1 MLKPDQVALILL
13 AAGRSRR
20 FNDGDKLAEP
30 FLDKPLAYH
39 VVTALEPVHFCAR
52 IAVVSDTELDFAA
65 LGYDVVENPD
75 PSLGQARSLCLGVA
89 RAKALGAEAV
99 LVALADMPRVTA
111 AHIRRMMDAAD
122 GPATI
127 VASSDGTQPMP
138 PALFGKDM
146 FDTLLKL
153 EGDQGARDLIRRG
166 RHVIAPPAELVDIDT
181 QEDLREL
188 RELYGLRTDGLPE
201 LPPALVIRDEA
212 RRSD

>member
-1 MLKPDQVALILL
+1 MLTPEQTALVLL

-39 VVTALEPVHFCAR
+39 VVTALERVPFAAR
-52 IAVVSDTELDFAA
+52 IAVVSGTTLDFAA

-75 PSLGQARSLCLGVA
+75 PSLGQARSLCFGVA
-89 RAKALGAEAV
+89 RAKELGCEAV

-127 VASSDGTQPMP
+127 VASSDGVSPMP

-146 FDTLLKL
+146 FDTLMQL
-153 EGDQGARDLIRRG
+153 EGDHGARELIQRG
-166 RHVIAPPAELVDIDT
+166 HHVIAPPTELVDIDT

-201 LPPALVIRDEA
+201 RPPALIRDEA

>member
-1 MLKPDQVALILL
+1 MLKPEQTALILL

-30 FLDKPLAYH
+30 FLDKPLAFH
-39 VVTALEPVHFCAR
+39 VVTAFERIPFLAR
-52 IAVVSDTELDFAA
+52 VAIVSDTALDFAT

-75 PSLGQARSLCLGVA
+75 PSLGQARSLCHGVK
-89 RAKALGAEAV
+89 RAQALGAEAV

-111 AHIRRMMDAAD
+111 AHVYRMFDAAD

-127 VASSDGTQPMP
+127 VASSDGVRPMP

-146 FDTLLKL
+146 YPELLAL
-153 EGDQGARDLIRRG
+153 EGDQGARDLIKRG
-166 RHVIAPPAELVDIDT
+166 HHVVTSPAELVDVDT

-188 RELYGLRTDGLPE
+188 RELYGLPTDGK
-201 LPPALVIRDEA
+201 
-212 RRSD
+212 

>member
-1 MLKPDQVALILL
+1 MLKPDQTALILL
-13 AAGRSRR
+13 AAGHSRR

-39 VVTALEPVHFCAR
+39 VVTALERIPFAAR
-52 IAVVSDTELDFAA
+52 IAIVSGTTLDFAA

-75 PSLGQARSLCLGVA
+75 PSLGQARSLCYGVERA
-89 RAKALGAEAV
+89 RQLGAEAV

-111 AHIRRMMDAAD
+111 AHIHRMFDAAD

-127 VASSDGTQPMP
+127 VASSDGVDPMP

-146 FDTLLKL
+146 FPALLAL
-153 EGDQGARDLIRRG
+153 EGDQGARELIRRG
-166 RHVIAPPAELVDIDT
+166 HHVIAPPAELVDIDT
-181 QEDLREL
+181 QQDLREL
-188 RELYGLRTDGLPE
+188 RELYGLRTDGRPE
-201 LPPALVIRDEA
+201 QPPALIRDEA

>member
-39 VVTALEPVHFCAR
+39 VVTALESLDFAAR
-52 IAVVSDTELDFAA
+52 IAVVSDTKLDFAA

-75 PSLGQARSLCLGVA
+75 PSRGLARSLCLGVE
-89 RAKALGAEAV
+89 RADELGVEAV
-99 LVALADMPRVTA
+99 LIALADMPRVTA
-111 AHIRRMMDAAD
+111 AHIRRMMDTAD

-127 VASSDGTQPMP
+127 VASSDGVDPMP
-138 PALFGKDM
+138 PALFGRNL
-146 FDTLLKL
+146 FPELLEL

-181 QEDLREL
+181 QEDLRAL
-188 RELYGLRTDGLPE
+188 RRLYGLPTDGHPE
-201 LPPALVIRDEA
+201 PPPV
-212 RRSD
+212 SGHS